1 MTKKNYESLEA
12 RLNQVIKSHMSRPIE
27 AKGTHGKAVLQDI
40 VKILADELGA
50 ADKKFNR
57 QDFYWKTG
65 ALEHL
70 SNG

>member
-12 RLNQVIKSHMSRPIE
+12 RLYKEIKYTASLPIE
-27 AKGTHGKAVLQDI
+27 SKGTHWKVTLQDI

-57 QDFYWKTG
+57 QEFYLKSG
-65 ALEHL
+65 ALEFL
-70 SNG
+70 SN